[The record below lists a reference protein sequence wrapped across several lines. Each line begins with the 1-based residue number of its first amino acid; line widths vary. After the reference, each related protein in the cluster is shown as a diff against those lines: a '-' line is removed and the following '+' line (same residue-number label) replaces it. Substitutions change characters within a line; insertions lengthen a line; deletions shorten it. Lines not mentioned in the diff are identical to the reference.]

1 MTSICHLY
9 NVLWTYKTK
18 KGENSM
24 KKIIC
29 KVQTQGVHSFYYIDG
44 DNQYFLFTQDFRKS
58 VKEIFAGGVNINELN
73 NITSKSHAV
82 NRTLDKLPAYIKYIE
97 NEYGIEI
104 LNKTKNKNK
113 KIKTKYKREK
123 FSWQNIDWN
132 YAV

>member
-1 MTSICHLY
+1 
-9 NVLWTYKTK
+9 
-18 KGENSM
+18 M

-29 KVQTQGVHSFYYIDG
+29 KVPEKGTHAFYYIDG
-44 DNQYFLFTQDFRKS
+44 NKEYYLFSQDFRQS
-58 VKEIFAGGVNINELN
+58 IKEIFAIGVNINELK